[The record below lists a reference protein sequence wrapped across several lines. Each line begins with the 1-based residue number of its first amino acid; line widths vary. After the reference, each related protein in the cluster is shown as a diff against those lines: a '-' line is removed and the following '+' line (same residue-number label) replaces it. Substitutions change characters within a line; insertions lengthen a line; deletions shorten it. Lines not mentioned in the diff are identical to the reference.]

1 MDTFTAFWPKRNANN
16 SNPMQMLGKAGSLQT
31 YIRRYPS
38 FKKKHKG
45 KKNQKKF
52 SRGLCPLAIWILGGF
67 VFWLQP
73 WKKKIMVREANAY
86 VHLFFC
92 WCCIALAFTDAR
104 QTLGKCVRNLSISTR
119 KQKRPNKKMLRG
131 GAGQPLPLKNF
142 FQPQARPT
150 MTTRFVKVWIRFF
163 RFW

>member
-1 MDTFTAFWPKRNANN
+1 MDTFTAFWPQRNSNN
-16 SNPMQMLGKAGSLQT
+16 SNPMPMLGKAGSLQT

-52 SRGLCPLAIWILGGF
+52 ARGLCPLAIWILGGF

-119 KQKRPNKKMLRG
+119 QKKRPKKKNAEG
-131 GAGQPLPLKNF
+131 GGWPTTSFEKF
-142 FQPQARPT
+142 FSASGAPNNDH
-150 MTTRFVKVWIRFF
+150 KIRQGLDKIF
-163 RFW
+163 